1 MSLLETVLA
10 GLTFRTSTPA
20 FEAGEEFT
28 AYVTGADETGALVRI
43 GDSVLRLGEG
53 DESLVD
59 RRVSLRV
66 ESFDADANEGRAE
79 LRSIVDAD

>member
-10 GLTFRTSTPA
+10 GLTFRTATPA
-20 FEAGEEFT
+20 FEVGEEFT
-28 AYVTGADETGALVRI
+28 AYVTGTDETGALVRI

-59 RRVSLRV
+59 RRVRLRV
-66 ESFDADANEGRAE
+66 EAFDAEAHEGRAE
-79 LRSIVDAD
+79 LRSVVDAD